1 MSQNKSVTLSR
12 RTVIKGGV
20 LLGTAVA
27 IGIIPT
33 KSLQAETAGEKVGE
47 KIGEGVATNP
57 IKQMAFCFDERK
69 CIRCEACVRICQ
81 ETYKWEPDTP
91 WRKLLKSEKGDA
103 LSMSCNHCADPACA
117 EVCPVVAYTK
127 REKDGIVIQNPSR
140 CVGCGY
146 CLYACPYHA
155 PHISKKSGAV
165 TKCHFCYALQ
175 DAGSVPLC
183 VGVCPTQ
190 ALTMGDMKELSKKG
204 NLNYKGLPNPKI
216 TNPSM
221 IAIPQNQ

>member
-1 MSQNKSVTLSR
+1 MSQSKSVRLSR
-12 RTVIKGGV
+12 RTVLKGGV
-20 LLGTAVA
+20 LFVTAV

-33 KSLQAETAGEKVGE
+33 KILQAKTIGEKVGL
-47 KIGEGVATNP
+47 ATNP
-57 IKQMAFCFDERK
+57 NQQMAFSFDEGK

-91 WRKLLKSEKGDA
+91 WRKLLKNEKGNA

-155 PHISKKSGAV
+155 PHISKKTGAV
-165 TKCHFCYALQ
+165 SKCHFCYALQ
-175 DAGSVPLC
+175 DTGTVPLC

-190 ALTMGDMKELSKKG
+190 ALTMGDMKELSKMG
-204 NLNYKGLPNPKI
+204 DLNYRGLPNPRI

-221 IAIPQNQ
+221 IAIPQKN